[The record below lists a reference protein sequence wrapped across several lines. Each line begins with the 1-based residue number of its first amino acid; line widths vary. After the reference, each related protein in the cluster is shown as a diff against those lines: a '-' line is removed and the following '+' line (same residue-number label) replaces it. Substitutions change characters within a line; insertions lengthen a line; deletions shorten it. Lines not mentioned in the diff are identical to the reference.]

1 MRKAVFITMTAI
13 GMAGLGNHAASAQGF
28 EVKLSPTDPKYNTAE
43 CREMRN
49 QAANWKDGIAQQSP
63 GVYIIAAVAPGGG
76 VGFLA
81 LQHRKNEMFIHKVE
95 VACMSNPP
103 NRKYLD
109 EGATSGK

>member
-1 MRKAVFITMTAI
+1 MRKTAFITATVI

-28 EVKLSPTDPKYNTAE
+28 EVKLSPSDPKYNTAE

-63 GVYIIAAVAPGGG
+63 GVYIIAAIAPGGG
-76 VGFLA
+76 VGFMA
-81 LQHRKNEMFIHKVE
+81 LQHRKNEMFLHKIE
-95 VACMSNPP
+95 MACMSNPP

-109 EGATSGK
+109 EGATVGR